1 MASIDM
7 FSVNLYAEIGA
18 YIEALLM
25 DNFMYK
31 QGVVQQYQLPRLY
44 ERCNRKL
51 QVTSWYEAKRKPKF
65 WLNLATV

>member
-51 QVTSWYEAKRKPKF
+51 QVTS
-65 WLNLATV
+65 